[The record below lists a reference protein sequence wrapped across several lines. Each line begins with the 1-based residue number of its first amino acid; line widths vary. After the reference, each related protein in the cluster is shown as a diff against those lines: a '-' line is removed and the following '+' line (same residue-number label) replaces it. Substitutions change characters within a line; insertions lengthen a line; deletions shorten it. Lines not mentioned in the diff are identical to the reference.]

1 MVSGLLPFL
10 LMRFS
15 LSTRLKLISSVLV
28 LSGII
33 CIYGAEAT
41 LHYLSAEELIW
52 KTSQGLSHG
61 LALSADTMADHI
73 KVAKQL
79 GQPFDTRS
87 RLEVIQ
93 DLEDQGIQAY
103 PPVTVHKP
111 VEVHG
116 KKLFPLGGISDVLTV
131 YCNELGD
138 YTIYH
143 SDEHGFHNPKGLW
156 GVEPTQITILGES
169 FTHGACV
176 SSDQNFVARIRTYH
190 PRTLNLGMAGMTAL
204 HKLGTLKEYA
214 SMVRPQLVLWVYY
227 EGTTFRDLLLQDRSV
242 LHKYLEH
249 GAFQKLF
256 LRQLTI
262 DEGLMETFRNVRRK
276 DQGSPKVDDLA
287 NRLVRFLEL
296 EALRSYVSDLWLAG
310 EGRETS
316 AGIQLFKEILREAAR
331 TTHSWNGRFVFVYLP
346 QYERYIAPWLAN
358 PNRQRV
364 LSMVTELGIEIIDLH
379 PVFASQPDPINLF
392 PFRRQGHYD
401 IGGHQIVADT
411 ILAYLRNH
419 PNRTE

>member
-1 MVSGLLPFL
+1 MTLG
-10 LMRFS
+10 
-15 LSTRLKLISSVLV
+15 LSTRIKLITPLLV

-52 KTSQGLSHG
+52 KTSQGLSLG
-61 LALSADTMADHI
+61 LALSSDTMADHI

-79 GQPFDTRS
+79 GQPFDIRS
-87 RLEVIQ
+87 PLEVIR
-93 DLEDQGIQAY
+93 DLEHQGIQAY
-103 PPVTVHKP
+103 PPVTVNQP

-116 KKLFPLGGISDVLTV
+116 KRLFPLGGISDVLTV

-143 SDEHGFHNPKGLW
+143 SDEYGFHNPKGLW
-156 GVEPTQITILGES
+156 GGEPAQITILGES

-176 SSDQNFVARIRTYH
+176 SSDQNFAARIRTYH
-190 PRTLNLGMAGMTAL
+190 PRTLNLGMAGMTPL

-227 EGTTFRDLLLQDRSV
+227 EGTEFRELLQQNRSF
-242 LHKYLEH
+242 LNKYLQR
-249 GAFQKLF
+249 GPFQELF
-256 LRQLTI
+256 MHQLSI
-262 DEGLMETFRNVRRK
+262 DEGLIDTFRNVRRK
-276 DQGSPKVDDLA
+276 DKDSLRADDLA
-287 NRLVRFLEL
+287 DRLVRFLEL
-296 EALRSYVSDLWLAG
+296 EALRSYVSDLLLAG
-310 EGRETS
+310 EGRETR
-316 AGIQLFKEILREAAR
+316 AGIQLFKEILQEAAR
-331 TTHSWNGRFVFVYLP
+331 TTHSWKGRFVFVYLP
-346 QYERYIAPWLAN
+346 QYERYTPPWLAN
-358 PNRQRV
+358 PDRQRV

-379 PVFASQPDPINLF
+379 PVFASQPDPLNLF
-392 PFRRQGHYD
+392 PFRRRGHYD

-419 PNRTE
+419 PNSSE